1 MVAKDAAYNSDSR
14 YPMITWNYKSHS
26 GTVPGNLYQTVTETV
41 GDGNATIA
49 NTSTGGGTGVDFT
62 ELSAKIQ
69 AALAELGRSI
79 SIGLYSQGQTI
90 ADLVAEII
98 KLRQIQAQQPVL
110 HKTMIKVKLKL
121 IKKRLQLML
130 Y

>member
-14 YPMITWNYKSHS
+14 YPMITWNYKYHT

-41 GDGNATIA
+41 GDGNATVA
-49 NTSTGGGTGVDFT
+49 NTGTGGGTGVDFT

-79 SIGLYSQGQTI
+79 SIGLYSQCYAT
-90 ADLVAEII
+90 
-98 KLRQIQAQQPVL
+98 
-110 HKTMIKVKLKL
+110 
-121 IKKRLQLML
+121 
-130 Y
+130 